1 MWTQKKGT
9 GNFNQQIFEKPG
21 SIQIFSMSF
30 TRPTE
35 AQDQAKMENGN
46 LKTFSKS
53 MIAVR
58 NKS

>member
-21 SIQIFSMSF
+21 NIQIFGMSF